1 MYRSGE
7 RQQREFGVRSGR
19 YTGAAL
25 TIATKELPRASRE
38 LLSARLTDRGVSG
51 AIASS
56 GPPRE
61 SRRLAFGGLIAA
73 ILVVSLAAD
82 DGLGDAS
89 SANVMQPRWMAIVYF
104 GALVA
109 IALSVRSLVR
119 TLSDEGWAPLP
130 LGRHLLPLDLVDVRP
145 GTITIRPFGEA
156 RDVRVDEAAHRVRI
170 FYADSTLEE
179 LVATPQGRAKKEASL
194 WVRVLDAQH
203 ALEEATHA
211 GRAKDDPFDALRG
224 EEGFTDS
231 WRARAVAPAPL
242 PKPPSRATL
251 PIALAACATL
261 GFFLVDARNAASD
274 ESMFAQARR
283 AETATAYRKYLG
295 AGGQRHEAEVRTALL
310 PRAALGEATA
320 RGGIQPL
327 RAFLRDYPS
336 SGVEREARD
345 RFDAACRAELADA
358 GTLDALHA
366 FEESAA
372 DCGLGAEIVSA
383 RLRLHDALLARAKA
397 RGIGPIR
404 EYLRRFPQGPLADRA
419 TAALR
424 AAYEDTRNRVRLRVE
439 RAEVRDELLALV
451 DRAETDARPVALFVP
466 ITLRPELWRESRS
479 RREIVDAFDRQ
490 LADLFD
496 PAVAFVYHPFGTA
509 GLDGK
514 GGPVLAIEIGNQP
527 TLAPFARYTL
537 GGAHNA
543 TWTFRF
549 ESRVSDAQLGVDVAR
564 LAIRSE

>member
-19 YTGAAL
+19 YAGAAL
-25 TIATKELPRASRE
+25 TIATKDLPRATRE
-38 LLSARLTDRGVSG
+38 LLSARLTGRGAEG
-51 AIASS
+51 PIASS

-61 SRRLAFGGLIAA
+61 SRRVAFGGLIAA

-82 DGLGDAS
+82 NGLGDAS
-89 SANVMQPRWMAIVYF
+89 SANVLQPRWMAVVYF

-170 FYADSTLEE
+170 LYADSALEE
-179 LVATPQGRAKKEASL
+179 LVASPHGRAKKEASL
-194 WVRVLDAQH
+194 WVRILDAQH
-203 ALEEATHA
+203 AVEEATHA

-224 EEGFTDS
+224 EEGFTEE
-231 WRARAVAPAPL
+231 WRGLAVAPAPL

-251 PIALAACATL
+251 PIALAACAIL
-261 GFFLVDARNAASD
+261 GFFLVDVRNAASD
-274 ESMFAQARR
+274 ESMFAQASR
-283 AETATAYRKYLG
+283 AHTTTAYRKYLD
-295 AGGQRHEAEVRTALL
+295 AGGQRHAADVRTNRL
-310 PRAALGEATA
+310 PRAALDEAAA

-327 RAFLRDYPS
+327 RALLRDYPS
-336 SGVEREARD
+336 SSVEREARD
-345 RFDAACRAELADA
+345 RFDAACRAELAAA

-366 FEESAA
+366 FEESSA

-383 RLRLHDALLARAKA
+383 RLKLHESLLARAKA

-404 EYLRRFPQGPLADRA
+404 EYLRRFPDGPLANRA
-419 TAALR
+419 TLALR
-424 AAYEDTRNRVRLRVE
+424 AAYEDTRNRVRVRVE

-466 ITLRPELWRESRS
+466 IALKPDVWVEPRS

-490 LADLFD
+490 VTDLFD
-496 PAVAFVYHPFGTA
+496 PAVAYVYHPFGTE
-509 GLDGK
+509 GTS
-514 GGPVLAIEIGNQP
+514 GPVLSIEIGTQP
-527 TLAPFARYTL
+527 TFAPYARYTL
-537 GGAHNA
+537 SGAHKA

-549 ESRVSDAQLGVDVAR
+549 ESPVSDARLGADVAR